1 MHKAIVDEMK
11 LKMIRRVIDL
21 CVAESRYLRDA
32 GWHQYT
38 DPSGVIRFRH
48 ELGGPTVS
56 LENAIREQKSLD
68 NTYVE
73 YERMSH
79 K

>member
-1 MHKAIVDEMK
+1 MHKAIVDELK

-38 DPSGVIRFRH
+38 DPSGIIRFRH
-48 ELGGPTVS
+48 ELGGAATS
-56 LENAIREQKSLD
+56 LEDAMREQKALD
-68 NTYVE
+68 DVYTE